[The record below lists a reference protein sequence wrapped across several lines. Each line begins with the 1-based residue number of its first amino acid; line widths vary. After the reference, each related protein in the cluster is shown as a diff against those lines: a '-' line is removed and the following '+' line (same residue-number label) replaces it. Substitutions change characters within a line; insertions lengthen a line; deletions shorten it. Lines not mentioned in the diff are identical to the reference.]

1 MSWLK
6 QLLSRRRRY
15 NELSES
21 IREHLDEKI
30 ADLMDRGMT
39 QEQAESTARREF
51 GNVTRI
57 EERSREVW
65 QWPTLESTWADVRYA
80 LRRLGRSPGF
90 AITVILTIA
99 LGIGAN
105 TAIFTLIHAILMKSL
120 PVNDP
125 QSLCRIGDSYKD
137 CCFTN
142 GLENDNGDF
151 DIFSYDAYR
160 YLQKD
165 TPEFEQLAAVQSDE
179 RRISVR
185 RGESIAKSERSEYVS
200 GNYFNTFGIE
210 AFAGRVFTDAD
221 DASAAPP
228 VAILSYRA
236 WQSDYARDPSV
247 VGSTFYL
254 QNQPVTIIGIAPP
267 GFYGDRISANPPAF
281 WIPLSDEP
289 LLTQANSILHQP
301 IACWLY
307 LIGRIRPGTAIGSLQ
322 QKISIN
328 LRQWLS
334 IQDEY
339 RSHGFPARIPR
350 VHVVIVPGG
359 EGIQSLQQET
369 EQKLYLLLSI
379 TILVLLV
386 ACANVA
392 NLMLARGVKQEVEMS
407 VRVALGST
415 RSRLIRQMLTE
426 SVLLGCMGGGLAG
439 LVLANMGTLI
449 ILAFAFPDSV
459 QSAIDARPSLTVL
472 GFAFVLSLITGIVF
486 GILPALVTSHADP
499 AEALRGANRSIG
511 SRASLLQKTLIV
523 LQAAFSLVLLMGM
536 GLLTKSLQDMEHQNF
551 GLQTSHRYVLHLD
564 PAGAGYKP
572 EKLATLNQALELQLS
587 GIPGM
592 QKVGLAMYS
601 PLDGNA
607 WTDSVFLPG
616 KPVSGPNDDNG
627 ALLDRVSSNFFAA
640 VGQPVIRGR
649 EFNQDDTE
657 NSQFV
662 AVVNEAFAKK
672 FFPNEDPIG
681 HHFGIYEHDDI
692 GAYEIVGVVADAKYT
707 APRTAAQPMFFEP
720 LSQWQHKLKDPIFVN
735 LETQTHYATA
745 VVMEFHGTQQ
755 DLEATVRRMLAN
767 IDPNLVILNLTS
779 LDSQLMSNFSQ
790 EQLVAR
796 LTSLFGL
803 LALFLTSLG
812 LYGITSYQTEHRTRE
827 IGLRMALGATRRRVI
842 GLVMRSALV
851 LVVLGLSLGIPL
863 TLACAHCIAGQLYA
877 VKAYDP
883 LTLFIASSVLLGAAM
898 LASFVPARRASSID
912 PMQVLRSE

>member
-1 MSWLK
+1 MNWIRGLF
-6 QLLSRRRRY
+6 SRRRRY
-15 NELSES
+15 DELSET

-39 QEQAESTARREF
+39 REQAEQTTRREF

-65 QWPTLESTWADVRYA
+65 QWPTLESIWADVRYA
-80 LRRLGRSPGF
+80 LRRLAKAPGF
-90 AITVILTIA
+90 AVTVILTIA

-120 PVNDP
+120 PVSDP
-125 QSLCRIGDSYKD
+125 QSLYRIGDSYKD

-142 GLENDNGDF
+142 GLENDDGDF

-160 YLQKD
+160 DLQKA
-165 TPEFEQLAAVQSDE
+165 TPEFEQLVAVQSDE

-185 RGESIAKSERSEYVS
+185 RDENLAKSERSEFVS
-200 GNYFNTFGIE
+200 GNYFNTLGIGT
-210 AFAGRVFTDAD
+210 FAGRAFTETD
-221 DASAAPP
+221 DSLASPP
-228 VAILSYRA
+228 VAILSYRT
-236 WQSDYARDPSV
+236 WESDYASDPSV

-289 LLTQANSILHQP
+289 LLSQANSILRQP

-307 LIGRIRPGTAIGSLQ
+307 LIGRVRPGTAIGSLQ
-322 QKISIN
+322 QKISVN
-328 LRQWLS
+328 LRQWLFS
-334 IQDEY
+334 QDEY
-339 RSHGFPARIPR
+339 RSHGFPAKIPK
-350 VHVVIVPGG
+350 VHVLIVPGG

-369 EQKLYLLLSI
+369 HQKLYLLLSI
-379 TILVLLV
+379 AILVLLV

-392 NLMLARGVKQEVEMS
+392 NLMLARGVKQTVETS

-426 SVLLGCMGGGLAG
+426 SVLLGCVGGLVG
-439 LVLANMGTLI
+439 LVLANVGTRV

-459 QSAIDARPSLTVL
+459 HSAIDARPSLAVL
-472 GFAFVLSLITGIVF
+472 GFAFATSLMTGVIS
-486 GILPALVTSHADP
+486 GIMPALVTSHADP

-511 SRASLLQKTLIV
+511 GRASLWQKSLIV

-536 GLLTKSLQDMEHQNF
+536 SLLTKSLLNMEHQNF

-564 PAGAGYKP
+564 PAGSGYKP
-572 EKLATLNQALELQLS
+572 EKLATLTRELELQLS
-587 GIPGM
+587 AIPGM

-607 WTDSVFLPG
+607 WTDGVFLPG
-616 KPVSGPNDDNG
+616 KSLSSADDDYN
-627 ALLDRVSSNFFAA
+627 ALLDRVSPNFFAA

-649 EFNQDDTE
+649 GFNQDDTE

-662 AVVNEAFAKK
+662 AVVNEAFARK

-681 HHFGIYEHDDI
+681 RRFGIYEHEDI
-692 GAYEIVGVVADAKYT
+692 GAYEIVGIVADAKYT
-707 APRTAAQPMFFEP
+707 DPRIDVQPMFFEP
-720 LSQWQHKLKDPIFVN
+720 LSQWQHKLTDPIFVN

-745 VVMEFHGTQQ
+745 VVMEFHGTQNS
-755 DLEATVRRMLAN
+755 LEAAARRTLAN
-767 IDPNLVILNLTS
+767 IDPNLVSLNLRS
-779 LDSQLMSNFSQ
+779 LDSQLMSTFSQ
-790 EQLVAR
+790 EQLVAK
-796 LTSLFGL
+796 LTSIFGL
-803 LALFLTSLG
+803 LALFLASLG
-812 LYGITSYQTEHRTRE
+812 LYGITAYQTEHRTRE
-827 IGLRMALGATRRRVI
+827 IGLRMAFGATRRRVV
-842 GLVMRSALV
+842 GLVMRSALI
-851 LVVLGLSLGIPL
+851 LVAVGLFLGIPI
-863 TLACAHCIAGQLYA
+863 TLVCAHYVAGQLYA
-877 VKAYDP
+877 VKPYDP
-883 LTLFIASSVLLGAAM
+883 LSLAIAAAMLLVAAM
-898 LASFVPARRASSID
+898 LASFVPAHRASSID
-912 PMQVLRSE
+912 PMRVLRSE